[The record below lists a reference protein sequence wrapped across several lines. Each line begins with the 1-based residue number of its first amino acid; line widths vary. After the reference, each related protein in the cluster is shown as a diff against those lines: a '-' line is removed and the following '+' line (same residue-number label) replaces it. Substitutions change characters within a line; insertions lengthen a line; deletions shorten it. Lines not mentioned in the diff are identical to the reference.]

1 MNTAWIL
8 ARAFLALALL
18 APLGGVT
25 GASLPSAQSPDAWV
39 GVDTGIQFQL
49 FHLFNPRPMNIFV
62 ARLERGN
69 SQVTLD
75 SAIAQ
80 GKLYEGR
87 ETVRGMASRSNQAIN
102 YWGQTWGNRNR
113 VAVAI
118 NGYFFNLNSGTP
130 MSGQVQSGWYA
141 QRFDDFV
148 GNNGFAWGLNR
159 SAFIGDCVY
168 HTPADQFI
176 TYLKSGKTQKVHG
189 LNQPRGD
196 DQLVLYTPQYDVKT
210 HTDASG
216 IEILVEM
223 SRPALILPGPA
234 MAKGTVVEIRDRRG
248 STSMPF
254 DHVVLSGSGL
264 IRDKLLEN
272 IRIGDE
278 IGISQEITDCAGS
291 TPKYWTKTYASIGGD
306 YHFLN
311 GGVIRTDFDNN
322 DSAVPNS
329 RTAIAYNQDYVFF
342 IVVDGW
348 NLGVSEGIKILELA
362 NFAKYTLM
370 ASDGVSLDS
379 GGSSTMVINGVVVNN
394 TYCNFTRN
402 CGMQP
407 EGEKTLDRQGK
418 ASSTTSKDHLNLENS
433 PDLLEPLVG
442 NAMLMVVVEPV
453 LHSTVLRPTQPVLT
467 TSPAALR
474 LGPGTNYAILSIVPA
489 NSQGVV
495 LTPFYHDLN
504 GVFARGSYWWKV
516 AFANLTG
523 WMAEESLQANGD
535 PLVELW
541 ASNDSPTM
549 LGEIT
554 TLQAQVSN
562 GEGVVFSWDLGDGA
576 FATGSTVTHNYLQ
589 QNVYDARVTA
599 LVNAFV
605 LRASTRVIV
614 SNALFGFE
622 IFLPLVNR

>member
-1 MNTAWIL
+1 
-8 ARAFLALALL
+8 
-18 APLGGVT
+18 
-25 GASLPSAQSPDAWV
+25 
-39 GVDTGIQFQL
+39 
-49 FHLFNPRPMNIFV
+49 
-62 ARLERGN
+62 
-69 SQVTLD
+69 
-75 SAIAQ
+75 
-80 GKLYEGR
+80 
-87 ETVRGMASRSNQAIN
+87 
-102 YWGQTWGNRNR
+102 
-113 VAVAI
+113 
-118 NGYFFNLNSGTP
+118 

-159 SAFIGDCVY
+159 NAFIGDCVY

-176 TYLKSGKTQKVHG
+176 TYLKSGKTQKIHG
-189 LNQPRGD
+189 LNQARGD
-196 DQLVLYTPQYDVKT
+196 DQLILFTPQYDLNT

-216 IEILVEM
+216 VEILVEM

-234 MAKGTVVEIRDRRG
+234 MAKGIVVDVRDHRG
-248 STSMPF
+248 STSIPF

-264 IRDKLLEN
+264 IRDKLLDN
-272 IRIGDE
+272 LRVGDE

-329 RTAIAYNQDYVFF
+329 RTAIAYNQDYVYF

-379 GGSSTMVINGVVVNN
+379 GGSSTMVINGTVVNN

-402 CGMQP
+402 CGMRP
-407 EGEKTLDRQGK
+407 EGEKQSARKGESSRERSSVRQAQAG
-418 ASSTTSKDHLNLENS
+418 S
-433 PDLLEPLVG
+433 PDMLEPLVG
-442 NAMLMVVVEPV
+442 NAMLMVVVEPFSQ
-453 LHSTVLRPTQPVLT
+453 STALKPAQPVLT
-467 TSPAALR
+467 TSQAALR
-474 LGPGTNYAILSIVPA
+474 LGPGTNYATLTVVPA

-495 LTPFYHDLN
+495 LTPFYHNLN

-516 AFANLTG
+516 AFGNLEG
-523 WMAEESLQANGD
+523 WMAEESVQANGD

-541 ASNDSPTM
+541 ASNDSPTL
-549 LGEIT
+549 LGELT

-562 GEGVVFSWDLGDGA
+562 GDGAVYSWDLGDGA
-576 FATGSTVTHNYLQ
+576 FATGGTVMHNYLQ
-589 QNVYDARVTA
+589 QNVFDARVTA
-599 LVNAFV
+599 VVNAFV

-614 SNALFGFE
+614 SNALFSFDL
-622 IFLPLVNR
+622 FLPLVNR

>member
-1 MNTAWIL
+1 
-8 ARAFLALALL
+8 
-18 APLGGVT
+18 
-25 GASLPSAQSPDAWV
+25 
-39 GVDTGIQFQL
+39 
-49 FHLFNPRPMNIFV
+49 
-62 ARLERGN
+62 
-69 SQVTLD
+69 
-75 SAIAQ
+75 
-80 GKLYEGR
+80 
-87 ETVRGMASRSNQAIN
+87 
-102 YWGQTWGNRNR
+102 
-113 VAVAI
+113 
-118 NGYFFNLNSGTP
+118 
-130 MSGQVQSGWYA
+130 
-141 QRFDDFV
+141 
-148 GNNGFAWGLNR
+148 
-159 SAFIGDCVY
+159 
-168 HTPADQFI
+168 
-176 TYLKSGKTQKVHG
+176 
-189 LNQPRGD
+189 
-196 DQLVLYTPQYDVKT
+196 
-210 HTDASG
+210 
-216 IEILVEM
+216 
-223 SRPALILPGPA
+223 
-234 MAKGTVVEIRDRRG
+234 
-248 STSMPF
+248 
-254 DHVVLSGSGL
+254 
-264 IRDKLLEN
+264 
-272 IRIGDE
+272 
-278 IGISQEITDCAGS
+278 
-291 TPKYWTKTYASIGGD
+291 
-306 YHFLN
+306 
-311 GGVIRTDFDNN
+311 
-322 DSAVPNS
+322 
-329 RTAIAYNQDYVFF
+329 
-342 IVVDGW
+342 
-348 NLGVSEGIKILELA
+348 
-362 NFAKYTLM
+362 M